1 MPLKPHPLLRY
12 ALLVDALT
20 STVFALG
27 LVLLAGL
34 LFPLLG
40 LPEGLLRGIGV
51 GLLPYGLALFWIAR
65 HPSPVRVKAVIGLNL
80 FWVADSLMLLG
91 SKLIA
96 PTALGAAFILVQAV
110 AVGGVTLAQ
119 IIGLRRSNPADGR
132 PA

>member
-34 LFPLLG
+34 LPPLLG

-65 HPSPVRVKAVIGLNL
+65 YPSSVWVKAVIGLNL
-80 FWVADSLMLLG
+80 FWVADSLLLLG

>member
-40 LPEGLLRGIGV
+40 LPDGLLRGIGV
-51 GLLPYGLALFWIAR
+51 GLLPYGLALFWIVR

-119 IIGLRRSNPADGR
+119 IIGLRRSNPLQAR
-132 PA
+132 